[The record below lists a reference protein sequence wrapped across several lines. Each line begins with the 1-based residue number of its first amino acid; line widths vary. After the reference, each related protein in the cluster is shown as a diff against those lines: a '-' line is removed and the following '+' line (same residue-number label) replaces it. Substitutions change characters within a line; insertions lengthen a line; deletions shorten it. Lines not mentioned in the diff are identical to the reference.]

1 MRKLYDKGILHTSG
15 KHYHTA
21 ETVYESQEDDA
32 QTKFYKARM
41 HRSKPTATG
50 RTPIYDF
57 DEWSKNHYGESFDRQ
72 QRAKKKYQEKIEK
85 EESHVYSLQKEYI
98 LLGILTVF
106 MTCMMAIKETTHYDI
121 DRTKSEGKTSTTE

>member
-41 HRSKPTATG
+41 HRSKTTATG
-50 RTPIYDF
+50 RTPGSNSLRNFKSYMK
-57 DEWSKNHYGESFDRQ
+57 S
-72 QRAKKKYQEKIEK
+72 AKTQ
-85 EESHVYSLQKEYI
+85 
-98 LLGILTVF
+98 
-106 MTCMMAIKETTHYDI
+106 I
-121 DRTKSEGKTSTTE
+121 DPECSV